1 MGLSEVQYRQVIDSI
16 YSGLG
21 ELSVKIQQVGPVA
34 ETAANRWYVPPATAE
49 AIIWL
54 GDKMI
59 ELASAILAKVQELI
73 AGAYAPAMMFKYAWE
88 WQDIRILATG
98 VAGELQPGA
107 LSVDRRWTGDA
118 ADAYVG
124 AITPQSEAA
133 ARIGAISD
141 KTAMALTVCAA
152 SGLAFYVAVGIILV
166 KFIVAMATAIVAL
179 GSVVFSWAGAGLI
192 VEEAAVNTGL
202 IIGAITA
209 LVALLGAQA
218 TQMSVLHGEAGDG
231 GVFSGGRWPTAVT
244 GDFSDA
250 TVTDGTANWSIQR

>member
-1 MGLSEVQYRQVIDSI
+1 VAAV
-16 YSGLG
+16 
-21 ELSVKIQQVGPVA
+21 VA
-34 ETAANRWYVPPATAE
+34 EAAGQVRRPGSWCNACCTPPHWCLAFAE
-49 AIIWL
+49 FAL
-54 GDKMI
+54 VVD
-59 ELASAILAKVQELI
+59 
-73 AGAYAPAMMFKYAWE
+73 PARPW
-88 WQDIRILATG
+88 
-98 VAGELQPGA
+98 VAGLDECDG
-107 LSVDRRWTGDA
+107 
-118 ADAYVG
+118 
-124 AITPQSEAA
+124 EAA

-152 SGLAFYVAVGIILV
+152 SGLAFYLALGIILV

-179 GSVVFSWAGAGLI
+179 GSVVFSWAGAGLL

-202 IIGAITA
+202 IIGAITT

-250 TVTDGTANWSIQR
+250 TVTDGTASWSIQR